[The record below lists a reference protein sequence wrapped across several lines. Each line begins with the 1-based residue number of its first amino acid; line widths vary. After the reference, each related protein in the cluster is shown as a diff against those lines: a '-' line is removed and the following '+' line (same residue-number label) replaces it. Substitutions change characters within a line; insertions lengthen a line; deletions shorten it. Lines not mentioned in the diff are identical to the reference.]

1 MSLPPWCLSL
11 REIVIHEMDKRC
23 ISISDSKSK
32 FCKAQGEVA
41 KYVWELI
48 THCDSSLKEKY
59 LPSSWGAGIPH
70 IKTDMVWTLQS
81 SFNRSALHPVKSL
94 NLLVLYGHI

>member
-11 REIVIHEMDKRC
+11 REIVIYEMDKRC

-32 FCKAQGEVA
+32 FCKARGEVA

-48 THCDSSLKEKY
+48 THCDSSLKKNICRRRGG
-59 LPSSWGAGIPH
+59 LGFPT
-70 IKTDMVWTLQS
+70 KNDMVWTLQF
-81 SFNRSALHPVKSL
+81 SFNPSALHPVKSL
-94 NLLVLYGHI
+94 NPLVLYEHI

>member
-32 FCKAQGEVA
+32 FCKARGEVA
-41 KYVWELI
+41 KYVLEHI
-48 THCDSSLKEKY
+48 THCDSSLKKKY
-59 LPSSWGAGIPH
+59 LPASRGAGILH

-81 SFNRSALHPVKSL
+81 SFYRSALHPVKSL

>member
-32 FCKAQGEVA
+32 FCKARGEVA
-41 KYVWELI
+41 KYVLELI
-48 THCDSSLKEKY
+48 THCDSSLKKKY
-59 LPSSWGAGIPH
+59 LPASWGAGIPH

>member
-23 ISISDSKSK
+23 ISISDSSK
-32 FCKAQGEVA
+32 FCKARGEVA
-41 KYVWELI
+41 IYVWELI

-59 LPSSWGAGIPH
+59 LPASWGAGIPD

-81 SFNRSALHPVKSL
+81 SFNGSALHPVKSL

>member
-32 FCKAQGEVA
+32 FCKARGEVA

-48 THCDSSLKEKY
+48 THCDSSLKKKY
-59 LPSSWGAGIPH
+59 LPASWGAGIPH
-70 IKTDMVWTLQS
+70 IKTDMVS
-81 SFNRSALHPVKSL
+81 SFNRSALHPVKSI

>member
-11 REIVIHEMDKRC
+11 REIVIHEMDKCC

-32 FCKAQGEVA
+32 FCKARGEVA
-41 KYVWELI
+41 KYVLELI
-48 THCDSSLKEKY
+48 THCDSSLKKKY
-59 LPSSWGAGIPH
+59 LPASWGAGIPH
-70 IKTDMVWTLQS
+70 IKTDMVWTSQS